1 MACQMNAS
9 SSSDH
14 GACGCCVCCPI
25 DNSCGK
31 DAKINRCDLQAST
44 VAITYQTGRL
54 VAHFSLP
61 RRYTVAAHPGL
72 SVFEK
77 MLLFVGSDYSA
88 ELQPALVS
96 GSWKQSSSEV
106 GCYKLNLCV
115 KVASPTPPRDLK
127 SLEVD
132 PADASAACRLI
143 NQVLQAIAIA
153 ETALLCRY
161 PKLAQSKVQVH
172 FQSDNCT
179 YDRVECWGTL
189 GQWRCDRTCGGC

>member
-1 MACQMNAS
+1 MNAS
-9 SSSDH
+9 SSSDQ

-44 VAITYQTGRL
+44 VAITYQTACL

-77 MLLFVGSDYSA
+77 MLLFVGSDYSS

-115 KVASPTPPRDLK
+115 R
-127 SLEVD
+127 VD

-189 GQWRCDRTCGGC
+189 GQWRCDRSCGGC